1 MRISLAFIS
10 CLMLAAPL
18 RAETVLSYDVNGSS
32 SWYPYFIPETTKDP
46 GILAELVPQIFALT
60 PVRLDA
66 KHYPPKRTNQALA
79 TGGLDFDVVSP
90 SWFEGGELGDAFVQS
105 QPIFA
110 IKEHVV
116 VLAGNQEQWMD
127 INKIRGQEIGTV
139 RGYLYHDDSEYTR
152 IDFKSERELIIA
164 LQKGRIQAAIA
175 GDLTA
180 LYWAK
185 ELEVPIALAAV
196 HSDGVLVIR
205 LRKEHQALLGQINH
219 AISLLRS
226 QGVIDALLAKY
237 TSGQSVASRL
247 SK

>member
-1 MRISLAFIS
+1 MRYNSMRISLAFIS

-90 SWFEGGELGDAFVQS
+90 SWFEGGDLGDAFVQS

-127 INKIRGQEIGTV
+127 INTIRGQEIGTV
-139 RGYLYHDDSEYTR
+139 RE
-152 IDFKSERELIIA
+152 I
-164 LQKGRIQAAIA
+164 GRAH
-175 GDLTA
+175 
-180 LYWAK
+180 
-185 ELEVPIALAAV
+185 V
-196 HSDGVLVIR
+196 
-205 LRKEHQALLGQINH
+205 
-219 AISLLRS
+219 
-226 QGVIDALLAKY
+226 
-237 TSGQSVASRL
+237 
-247 SK
+247 

>member
-1 MRISLAFIS
+1 MRLSIAFL
-10 CLMLAAPL
+10 CCFFLVVPV
-18 RAETVLSYDVNGSS
+18 RAETVLYYNVNGSS
-32 SWYPYFIPETTKDP
+32 SWYPYFIDANAKDP
-46 GILAELVPQIFALT
+46 GILAELVPDIFALT
-60 PVRLDA
+60 PIRLEA

-79 TGGLDFDVVSP
+79 SGALDFDVVSP
-90 SWFEGGELGDAFVQS
+90 SWFEGGDLGENFVQS

-116 VLAGNQEQWMD
+116 VLATAQDDWMD

-139 RGYLYHDDSEYTR
+139 RGYLYHDDSQFTR
-152 IDFKSERELIIA
+152 VDFKSERELIIA

-205 LRKEHQALLGQINH
+205 LRREHQALLEQING
-219 AISLLRS
+219 AISQLRD
-226 QGVIDALLAKY
+226 QGTIDALLAKY
-237 TSGQSVASRL
+237 TSGPSVASKL
-247 SK
+247 NN

>member
-1 MRISLAFIS
+1 
-10 CLMLAAPL
+10 
-18 RAETVLSYDVNGSS
+18 
-32 SWYPYFIPETTKDP
+32 
-46 GILAELVPQIFALT
+46 
-60 PVRLDA
+60 
-66 KHYPPKRTNQALA
+66 
-79 TGGLDFDVVSP
+79 
-90 SWFEGGELGDAFVQS
+90 
-105 QPIFA
+105 
-110 IKEHVV
+110 
-116 VLAGNQEQWMD
+116 MD
-127 INKIRGQEIGTV
+127 INTIRGQEIGTV

-205 LRKEHQALLGQINH
+205 MRKEHQALLGQIND
-219 AISLLRS
+219 AISQLRS